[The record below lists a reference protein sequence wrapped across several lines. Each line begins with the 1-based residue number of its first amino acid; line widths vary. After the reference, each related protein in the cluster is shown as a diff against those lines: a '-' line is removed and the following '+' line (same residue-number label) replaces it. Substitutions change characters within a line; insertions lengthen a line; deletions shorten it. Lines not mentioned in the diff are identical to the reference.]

1 MPMMLITLV
10 SSLACVSKNL
20 APIKK
25 NGLFIFLF
33 LTRGVLCGCETVSSL
48 SPFCTACGFPC
59 LWLTIL
65 IVIFMVPGYELIVI
79 FMVSG

>member
-10 SSLACVSKNL
+10 SSLACVPKNL
-20 APIKK
+20 SPIKK

-33 LTRGVLCGCETVSSL
+33 LTWGVLCGHETVSSL
-48 SPFCTACGFPC
+48 SPFCTAYGFPC

-65 IVIFMVPGYELIVI
+65 IVIFMV
-79 FMVSG
+79 SG